1 MKCNHCKKDIP
12 TAQAIRAVEKY
23 LKAWPPVIVTQA
35 KAADVLGLTPQA
47 IQMRIKRGSIVPVD
61 VYGDP
66 WVCLADFPE
75 WEGNK

>member
-12 TAQAIRAVEKY
+12 TAQAVRAVERY
-23 LKAWPPVIVTQA
+23 LKSFPPTVVPQA
-35 KAADVLGLTPQA
+35 VAARVLGISPQLIHA
-47 IQMRIKRGSIVPVD
+47 RIKRGLVETVE

-75 WEGNK
+75 YGKA